1 MPKRKTPSKPTK
13 AKAPAAS
20 TPGIDIGISA
30 KDRAGIADGLSH
42 FLADSYTLYLKT
54 HNFHW
59 NVTGPM
65 FQTLHVMFQE
75 QYTELWTA
83 LDDIAERIR
92 ALGHFA
98 PGTYK
103 RYVELSTITEETDV
117 PSAKEM
123 IRQLVEGQEAV
134 IRTARAA
141 VRIADEIDDFP
152 TADMLSTRMEVHE
165 KNAWML
171 RAFLEQ
177 GAGHEQGDASSQ
189 SKE

>member
-1 MPKRKTPSKPTK
+1 MNM
-13 AKAPAAS
+13 
-20 TPGIDIGISA
+20 DIGISTE
-30 KDRAGIADGLSH
+30 DRAKIVDSLSH
-42 FLADSYTLYLKT
+42 VLADSYMLYLKT

-75 QYTELWTA
+75 QYTELWNA

-103 RYVELSTITEETDV
+103 RYAELSTIKEEADV
-117 PSAKEM
+117 PGAQEM
-123 IRQLVEGQEAV
+123 IRQLVEGNEIL
-134 IRTARAA
+134 IRTLRAG
-141 VRIADEIDDFP
+141 VKVADELDDFP
-152 TADMLSTRMEVHE
+152 TADMLTTRMEVHE

-171 RAFLEQ
+171 RSFLEQ
-177 GAGHEQGDASSQ
+177 GAGAQQGDASSD
-189 SKE
+189 

>member
-1 MPKRKTPSKPTK
+1 MHM
-13 AKAPAAS
+13 
-20 TPGIDIGISA
+20 DIGISTD
-30 KDRAGIADGLSH
+30 DRARIVESLSTV
-42 FLADSYTLYLKT
+42 LADAYMLYLKT

-65 FQTLHVMFQE
+65 FSTLHVMFEE
-75 QYTELWTA
+75 QYTEQWNA

-92 ALGHFA
+92 ALGHYA

-103 RYVELSTITEETDV
+103 RYAELSSITEEPDV

-123 IRQLVEGQEAV
+123 IRQLVEGQETL
-134 IRTARAA
+134 IRSARAA
-141 VRIADEIDDFP
+141 VKIADEIDDYP

-177 GAGHEQGDASSQ
+177 GAGSMQGDASSD
-189 SKE
+189 